1 MAGIWNVNG
10 IYELNTKKITGKLSF
25 DIGETFKAK
34 IINMK
39 LEDGEI
45 LLKMLDGWKFSA
57 HMEKPLDYM
66 PEGLVRFQV
75 LGFEDG
81 KLKLAMVQAKDDTKG
96 ESKDDSSIKNVML
109 KLGIKDNDEMH
120 DLLEK
125 MVKHDMPLTREN
137 ISTVK
142 TIMDFSERLKDSP
155 EEADAF
161 IQKFMQ
167 SKGIDT
173 ASQNGIKTAAVLK
186 DFFNELKN
194 VDADDVVSMLQNDIE
209 LTGDNI
215 RSFNRIV
222 NEPQVIYNDIKQ
234 LENVNDAEAQQVLN
248 AEENVISEKETP
260 ENKTP
265 EKETQALNN
274 TKLQKESAS
283 APKVL
288 EEASEKV
295 IGKRSEEHETIKL
308 AESPEQGAEEAKDSA
323 KVSAKVSEKSE
334 VKANISKTKDEVK
347 SKISPEE
354 AQDSDPKQV
363 KIAAVNNKINSRL
376 KINDTM
382 LQVKDEIAAKT
393 DELKNIVKEFI
404 EQKEDMKPEAFQKIL
419 QVFKQNINDFKVL
432 NSISNQYYYMDVPL
446 KLKNDEYQ
454 FKLIIKDDRKSEKKI
469 DSSNVKIATSVK
481 TINMGT
487 VNIFLNVKNRN
498 MNIDIKCN
506 ESWVQ
511 FLNSEKDILTANL
524 SDLGYNTHVN
534 IEKSEEVL
542 DMRSCIDFFDD
553 NTIETIDARA

>member
-10 IYELNTKKITGKLSF
+10 IYELNTKKVTGKLSF

-81 KLKLAMVQAKDDTKG
+81 KLKLTMVQAKDDTKG
-96 ESKDDSSIKNVML
+96 ENKNDSSINNVMQ
-109 KLGIKDNDEMH
+109 KLGIKDDDEMH
-120 DLLEK
+120 DLLQK

-142 TIMDFSERLKDSP
+142 TIMDFSEKLKDSP
-155 EEADAF
+155 EEADTF

-194 VDADDVVSMLQNDIE
+194 VDVDDVVSMLQNDIE

-222 NEPQVIYNDIKQ
+222 NEPQVIYKDIKQ
-234 LENVNDAEAQQVLN
+234 LENVNDAEAQPVLD
-248 AEENVISEKETP
+248 AEENVIFEKETP
-260 ENKTP
+260 EKG
-265 EKETQALNN
+265 TQVLNN
-274 TKLQKESAS
+274 TKLQKKSSS
-283 APKVL
+283 APDVS

-295 IGKRSEEHETIKL
+295 PEERSEEHETVKL
-308 AESPEQGAEEAKDSA
+308 PESLKQEAEKA
-323 KVSAKVSEKSE
+323 KVSVKVSVKASEKSE
-334 VKANISKTKDEVK
+334 VKADISKTEDEVK
-347 SKISPEE
+347 SKISPEK

-363 KIAAVNNKINSRL
+363 KTAAVNNKISSRL

-404 EQKEDMKPEAFQKIL
+404 EQKEDMKPEVFQKVL

-446 KLKNDEYQ
+446 KLKNDDYE

-487 VNIFLNVKNRN
+487 VNIFLNVRNRN

-542 DMRSCIDFFDD
+542 DMRSCINFFDD
-553 NTIETIDARA
+553 NTIETIDARV

>member
-39 LEDGEI
+39 LEEGEI

-81 KLKLAMVQAKDDTKG
+81 KLKLAMVQAKDDAKG
-96 ESKDDSSIKNVML
+96 ENKNDSSIKNVL
-109 KLGIKDNDEMH
+109 QKLGIKDNDEMH

-142 TIMDFSERLKDSP
+142 TIMDFSEKLKDSP

-194 VDADDVVSMLQNDIE
+194 VDVDDVVSMLQNDIE

-215 RSFNRIV
+215 KSFNRIV
-222 NEPQVIYNDIKQ
+222 NEPQVIYKDIKQ
-234 LENVNDAEAQQVLN
+234 LENVNDAEAQPVLD
-248 AEENVISEKETP
+248 AEENMISEKG
-260 ENKTP
+260 TP
-265 EKETQALNN
+265 EKETQTLDN
-274 TKLQKESAS
+274 TKLQKESTS
-283 APKVL
+283 APNVL
-288 EEASEKV
+288 EETSEKLPEE
-295 IGKRSEEHETIKL
+295 RSEEHEIIKL
-308 AESPEQGAEEAKDSA
+308 AESPEQGGKEAKASV
-323 KVSAKVSEKSE
+323 KVSAEASEKSE
-334 VKANISKTKDEVK
+334 AKADISKAKVEVK

-363 KIAAVNNKINSRL
+363 KTAAVNNKISSRL

-404 EQKEDMKPEAFQKIL
+404 EQKEDMKPEAFQKVL

-446 KLKNDEYQ
+446 KLKNDDYE

-542 DMRSCIDFFDD
+542 DMRSCIDFFGD

>member
-39 LEDGEI
+39 LESGEI

-57 HMEKPLDYM
+57 HMEKPLDYV

-96 ESKDDSSIKNVML
+96 ENKNDSSINNVMQ
-109 KLGIKDNDEMH
+109 KLGIKDDDEMH

-142 TIMDFSERLKDSP
+142 TIMDFSEKLKDSP
-155 EEADAF
+155 EEADTF
-161 IQKFMQ
+161 IQKFMK

-194 VDADDVVSMLQNDIE
+194 VDVDDVVSMLQNDIE

-222 NEPQVIYNDIKQ
+222 NEPQIIYNDIKQ
-234 LENVNDAEAQQVLN
+234 LENVNDAEAQPVLN
-248 AEENVISEKETP
+248 AEENEISEKETP
-260 ENKTP
+260 E
-265 EKETQALNN
+265 KETQAINN

-283 APKVL
+283 APNVL

-295 IGKRSEEHETIKL
+295 HEERSEEHETIKL
-308 AESPEQGAEEAKDSA
+308 AESPEQGAEEAKDNA
-323 KVSAKVSEKSE
+323 KVSVKASEKSE
-334 VKANISKTKDEVK
+334 VKADVSKTKDEVK
-347 SKISPEE
+347 SKMPQEK

-363 KIAAVNNKINSRL
+363 KTAAVNNKINSRL

-382 LQVKDEIAAKT
+382 LQVKDEIVAKT

-404 EQKEDMKPEAFQKIL
+404 EQKEDMKPEAFQKVM

-446 KLKNDEYQ
+446 KLKNDEYE
-454 FKLIIKDDRKSEKKI
+454 FKLIIKDDRKSERKI

-511 FLNSEKDILTANL
+511 FLNGEKDILTANL

>member
-39 LEDGEI
+39 LESGEI

-57 HMEKPLDYM
+57 HMEKPLDYV

-81 KLKLAMVQAKDDTKG
+81 KLKLAMVQAKDDAKG
-96 ESKDDSSIKNVML
+96 ENKNDSSINNVMQ
-109 KLGIKDNDEMH
+109 KLSIKDDDEMH

-142 TIMDFSERLKDSP
+142 TIMDFSEKLKDSP
-155 EEADAF
+155 EEADTF

-194 VDADDVVSMLQNDIE
+194 VDVDDVVSMLQNDIE

-234 LENVNDAEAQQVLN
+234 LENVNDAEAQPVLN

-260 ENKTP
+260 E
-265 EKETQALNN
+265 KEAQAINN

-283 APKVL
+283 ATNAL

-295 IGKRSEEHETIKL
+295 HEERSEEHETIKL
-308 AESPEQGAEEAKDSA
+308 AESPEQGAEEAKDNA
-323 KVSAKVSEKSE
+323 KVSVKASEKSE
-334 VKANISKTKDEVK
+334 VKADTSKAKAEVK
-347 SKISPEE
+347 GKISPEE
-354 AQDSDPKQV
+354 AQDSDSKQV
-363 KIAAVNNKINSRL
+363 KTAAVNNKINSRL

-404 EQKEDMKPEAFQKIL
+404 EQKEDMKPEAFQKVM

-446 KLKNDEYQ
+446 KLKNDEYE
-454 FKLIIKDDRKSEKKI
+454 FKLIIKDDRKSERKI